1 MRYLVIV
8 IALLSSKPFQCT
20 ELEAVVPATTALQTP
35 EADSSICDMRGLSGI
50 DYMNS
55 KDSREIRD
63 DYAQAKKRLILI
75 GEDDPF
81 NQNGDQQRIN
91 AVLSSL
97 AADPRNEIW
106 MVTSRDVNF
115 IENIYGRIENLNL
128 AGYNGM
134 QFSARNKASVKL
146 PDVGLLEKEASQFI
160 KDREIPLIATQKGE
174 HLVRYLF
181 LNQGLEGQTNAEWVN
196 QKLQHAIDTNPTY
209 KEFGVKTFTMFD
221 DHSGVELKPKYSGR
235 KRILAEALLSRDRE
249 TPIDFAMSV
258 GINQVD
264 EHVHQAMKSRSHYA
278 ILVKKKFLTDSL
290 DNTYAS
296 HRLKDPG
303 KLISLLENLAEIK
316 KPNHDIESLGTF
328 LQNMG
333 GIIKVF

>member
-63 DYAQAKKRLILI
+63 DYAQAKNRLILI

-106 MVTSRDVNF
+106 MVTSRD
-115 IENIYGRIENLNL
+115 
-128 AGYNGM
+128 
-134 QFSARNKASVKL
+134 FSARNKASVKL